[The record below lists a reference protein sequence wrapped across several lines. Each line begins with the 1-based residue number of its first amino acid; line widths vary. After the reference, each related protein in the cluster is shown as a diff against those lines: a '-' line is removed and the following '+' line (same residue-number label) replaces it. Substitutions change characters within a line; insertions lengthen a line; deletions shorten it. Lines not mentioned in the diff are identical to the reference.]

1 MLHIAAIRKVFFSK
15 VSGFGSNFDLNN
27 ALRERLI
34 VSSNF

>member
-1 MLHIAAIRKVFFSK
+1 MLHIADIRKVFFGK